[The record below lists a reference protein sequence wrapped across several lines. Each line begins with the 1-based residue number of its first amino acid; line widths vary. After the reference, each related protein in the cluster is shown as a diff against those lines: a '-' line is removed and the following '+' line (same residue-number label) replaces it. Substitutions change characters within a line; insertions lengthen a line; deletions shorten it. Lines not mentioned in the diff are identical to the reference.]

1 MMRMPKRRIIMIEAL
16 SRWVEVLHQEGAVGL
31 LNTHSNPFL
40 PLHSHMHW
48 VHFLFT
54 SSLSSLPAYPHS
66 LSFYPCHLFGP
77 CVPWSRR
84 RNGNKTSTSRNVFCG
99 RRLSVFSWPMPSA
112 CKGRQWWAPTKR
124 ADRVLWWMLG
134 EWWCWWFVVVTVS
147 LHIVITIPICRDW
160 GFATLPVSTCALQ
173 CAVFFSSS
181 SKSVQIQ
188 VLLLVTFWKS
198 LDRPSLFWI
207 HPLPLINP
215 TADQP
220 RKMKSETNLDSAEI
234 GAVQWFGWCA
244 GGLLT
249 TQAPGVCWQS
259 VMTCVAST
267 LKWSWFCSAAQPPS
281 TWLPQSAEVMS
292 CSPPQARL
300 FRHPAPGQV
309 M

>member
-1 MMRMPKRRIIMIEAL
+1 
-16 SRWVEVLHQEGAVGL
+16 
-31 LNTHSNPFL
+31 
-40 PLHSHMHW
+40 
-48 VHFLFT
+48 
-54 SSLSSLPAYPHS
+54 
-66 LSFYPCHLFGP
+66 
-77 CVPWSRR
+77 
-84 RNGNKTSTSRNVFCG
+84 
-99 RRLSVFSWPMPSA
+99 MPSA
-112 CKGRQWWAPTKR
+112 CKGRQWWSPTKS

-134 EWWCWWFVVVTVS
+134 EWWCWWLVVVTVS

-267 LKWSWFCSAAQPPS
+267 LSGVGSALQHSHLQLGCHTVQRLWAARHLRLVYFATQPLVRSCKQVFDLYILVSAIFHPKLGLLVAGVSIISKDRFFFLTPNIRDLTFFYECKCSFYWKEWVFFLKS
-281 TWLPQSAEVMS
+281 LK
-292 CSPPQARL
+292 
-300 FRHPAPGQV
+300 
-309 M
+309 

>member
-1 MMRMPKRRIIMIEAL
+1 MRY
-16 SRWVEVLHQEGAVGL
+16 VNVGRVVML
-31 LNTHSNPFL
+31 IVRGGDCFLTYSYNDPHLPWLGFAIL
-40 PLHSHMHW
+40 PL
-48 VHFLFT
+48 
-54 SSLSSLPAYPHS
+54 
-66 LSFYPCHLFGP
+66 
-77 CVPWSRR
+77 
-84 RNGNKTSTSRNVFCG
+84 
-99 RRLSVFSWPMPSA
+99 
-112 CKGRQWWAPTKR
+112 
-124 ADRVLWWMLG
+124 
-134 EWWCWWFVVVTVS
+134 
-147 LHIVITIPICRDW
+147 
-160 GFATLPVSTCALQ
+160 STCALQ
-173 CAVFFSSS
+173 CAVFFASS

-188 VLLLVTFWKS
+188 VLLMEPRPALAV
-198 LDRPSLFWI
+198 LDP
-207 HPLPLINP
+207 PLPLINP

-281 TWLPQSAEVMS
+281 TWLPHSAEVMS

>member
-1 MMRMPKRRIIMIEAL
+1 MMN
-16 SRWVEVLHQEGAVGL
+16 VG
-31 LNTHSNPFL
+31 
-40 PLHSHMHW
+40 
-48 VHFLFT
+48 
-54 SSLSSLPAYPHS
+54 
-66 LSFYPCHLFGP
+66 
-77 CVPWSRR
+77 
-84 RNGNKTSTSRNVFCG
+84 
-99 RRLSVFSWPMPSA
+99 
-112 CKGRQWWAPTKR
+112 
-124 ADRVLWWMLG
+124 RVVMLM
-134 EWWCWWFVVVTVS
+134 FVVVTVS
-147 LHIVITIPICRDW
+147 IHIIITIPIYRDW
-160 GFATLPVSTCALQ
+160 GFAIIPLSTCVLQ
-173 CAVFFSSS
+173 CAVFFFSS

-188 VLLLVTFWKS
+188 VLLLVTVWKS
-198 LDRPSLFWI
+198 LDQPSLFWI

-267 LKWSWFCSAAQPPS
+267 LKWSWFCSAALPPS
-281 TWLPQSAEVMS
+281 TWLPHSAEVMS

-300 FRHPAPGQV
+300 FRHPASGQV